1 MTRTTYLM
9 AAIMLAGCNTPS
21 MTFRGITP
29 VTVTVDGSTFAVRV
43 KDLHGE
49 AIRTNMQY
57 APRTGPIGARG
68 ATAIAQVSGCKVRRV
83 GGDQA
88 VVTAA
93 LDCGKGPPPRSDQ
106 SYWIMSVIPVADK
119 VPLIRYQMTS
129 TLNVRQSNADKGLK
143 FVKCCG

>member
-68 ATAIAQVSGCKVRRV
+68 ATAIAQVSGCKVSRV

-93 LDCGKGPPPRSDQ
+93 LDCGKGPPPLRPILLDYECYSRSGQ
-106 SYWIMSVIPVADK
+106 SPVDK
-119 VPLIRYQMTS
+119 V
-129 TLNVRQSNADKGLK
+129 SNDLDVECTA
-143 FVKCCG
+143 VKRR